1 MSFCAEGV
9 LDGNLDINSAIR
21 QSVVVFSIIKSKLGR
36 YFYTDILLR
45 VKTQKK
51 YVTENY

>member
-9 LDGNLDINSAIR
+9 FDGKMDINSTIH
-21 QSVVVFSIIKSKLGR
+21 QSVVVFSIIIPKLGR
-36 YFYTDILLR
+36 YFYADILLR

>member
-1 MSFCAEGV
+1 MSFCVEGV
-9 LDGNLDINSAIR
+9 WGGNLDINSTIR
-21 QSVVVFSIIKSKLGR
+21 QSAVVFSIIKSKLGR
-36 YFYTDILLR
+36 YFYADILLR